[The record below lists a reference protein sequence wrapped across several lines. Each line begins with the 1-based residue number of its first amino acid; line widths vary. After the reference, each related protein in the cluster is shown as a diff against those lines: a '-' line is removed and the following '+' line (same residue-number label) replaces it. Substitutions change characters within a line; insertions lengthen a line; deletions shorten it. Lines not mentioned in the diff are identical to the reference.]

1 VRSATAV
8 VMSASLV
15 DLYLYVTSIRSNSI
29 ARMGQVRCTRIRRN
43 WSRP

>member
-15 DLYLYVTSIRSNSI
+15 DLYVYITSIRNKTI
-29 ARMGQVRCTRIRRN
+29 ARMGQVR
-43 WSRP
+43 